1 MAEKVVNVYD
11 IESKQLMKMPF
22 FQKIRNFRSVKIIE
36 DGAGWVLS
44 EEAKQIAQVIKKL
57 GYKVDSPDQN
67 SSAKSSLFYFCQF
80 TGIMKPKWSKKD
92 RVAVPYYHGMPGT
105 EGAPEFDRC
114 FESFLRIK
122 DDITRV
128 QVTHEEIRTL
138 ILNTG
143 IEKEKVFK
151 IVIGIDTE
159 KFKPQQVSLKNKIRE
174 ELQIP
179 ENAFVVGSFQKDGN
193 GWGEGL
199 EPKLIK
205 GPDYFVEAIGL
216 LKKEIPDLWVL
227 LTGPARGYV
236 KQELVKRG
244 VPFRH
249 QLLDSYDKVPLMY
262 EALDAYLVSARQE
275 GGPKSILESMSKGV
289 TIVSTRVGQASEL
302 IQHGENG
309 WLCEVGDVEGM
320 SQGLLK
326 IHQDIHL
333 RKKLILQ
340 GYKTAKENSYQNQI
354 PLWEEFLKGFVKKP
368 IFYST

>member
-1 MAEKVVNVYD
+1 MLSFLQN
-11 IESKQLMKMPF
+11 L
-22 FQKIRNFRSVKIIE
+22 RNFRSVKIIE

-44 EEAKQIAQVIKKL
+44 EEAKQIAGIIQKL
-57 GYKVDSPDQN
+57 GYKVDVPHESV
-67 SSAKSSLFYFCQF
+67 SARSSLFYFCQF
-80 TGIMKPKWSKKD
+80 TGIMKPKWSRKD

-114 FESFLRIK
+114 FESFLKIK
-122 DDITRV
+122 DDISRV

-159 KFKPQQVSLKNKIRE
+159 KFKPQNISLKKKIRE

-179 ENAFVVGSFQKDGN
+179 SDAFVVGSFQKDGN

-205 GPDYFVEAIGL
+205 GPDYYIEAMDL
-216 LKKEIPDLWVL
+216 LKKEIPNLWVL

-236 KQELVKRG
+236 KQGLERRG
-244 VPFRH
+244 IPFRH

-289 TIVSTRVGQASEL
+289 PIVSTRVGQASEL
-302 IQHGENG
+302 IEHGKNG
-309 WLCEVGDVEGM
+309 WLCNVGDVAEM
-320 SQGLLK
+320 SRGL
-326 IHQDIHL
+326 QEVYRNEPL
-333 RKKLILQ
+333 RGEMILR
-340 GYKTAKENSYQNQI
+340 GFVTADQNSYQNQI
-354 PLWEEFLKGFVKKP
+354 PLWSHFFRGFVKKP
-368 IFYST
+368 FFG

>member
-1 MAEKVVNVYD
+1 M
-11 IESKQLMKMPF
+11 ISFLQSM
-22 FQKIRNFRSVKIIE
+22 RNFRSVKIIA

-44 EEAKQIAQVIKKL
+44 EEAKQIAGIIEKL
-57 GYKVDSPDQN
+57 GYKVDAPNKSL
-67 SSAKSSLFYFCQF
+67 SARSSLFYFCQF
-80 TGIMKPKWSKKD
+80 SGIMKPKWGKKD

-114 FESFLRIK
+114 YESFLKIK
-122 DDITRV
+122 DDISRV
-128 QVTHEEIRTL
+128 QVTHEEIKTL

-159 KFKPQQVSLKNKIRE
+159 KFKPQDISLKKKMRE

-179 ENAFVVGSFQKDGN
+179 SDAFVVGSFQKDGN

-205 GPDYFVEAIGL
+205 GPDYYVEAMDL
-216 LKKEIPDLWVL
+216 LKKEIPNLLVL

-236 KQELVKRG
+236 KQGLERRG
-244 VPFRH
+244 IPFRH

-262 EALDAYLVSARQE
+262 DALDAYLVSARQE

-289 TIVSTRVGQASEL
+289 PIVSTRVGQASEL
-302 IQHGENG
+302 IEHGKNG
-309 WLCEVGDVEGM
+309 WLCNVGDVEEM
-320 SQGLLK
+320 SQGLQQ
-326 IHQDIHL
+326 IHRDELL
-333 RKKLILQ
+333 RKSMISR
-340 GYKTAKENSYQNQI
+340 GFITAEENSYQSQI
-354 PLWEEFLKGFVKKP
+354 PLWDQFLTGFVKKP
-368 IFYST
+368 IFNFTSK

>member
-1 MAEKVVNVYD
+1 MFSFLQN
-11 IESKQLMKMPF
+11 IQ
-22 FQKIRNFRSVKIIE
+22 NFRSVKIIE

-44 EEAKQIAQVIKKL
+44 EEAKQIAGIIQKL
-57 GYKVDSPDQN
+57 GYKVEAPHEDA
-67 SSAKSSLFYFCQF
+67 SARSSLFYFCQF
-80 TGIMKPKWSKKD
+80 TGIMKPKWGKKD

-114 FESFLRIK
+114 FESFLKIK
-122 DDITRV
+122 DDISRV

-143 IEKEKVFK
+143 IEKEKVYK

-159 KFKPQQVSLKNKIRE
+159 KFKPQDSSLKKKIRE

-179 ENAFVVGSFQKDGN
+179 SDAFVVGSFQKDGN

-205 GPDYFVEAIGL
+205 GPDYYVEAMGL
-216 LKKEIPDLWVL
+216 LKKEIPHLWVL

-236 KQELVKRG
+236 KQGLERRG
-244 VPFRH
+244 IPFRH

-289 TIVSTRVGQASEL
+289 PIVSTRVGQASEL
-302 IQHGENG
+302 IEHGKNG
-309 WLCEVGDVEGM
+309 WLCNVGDVEEM
-320 SQGLLK
+320 SHGLQQVYQNE
-326 IHQDIHL
+326 IL
-333 RKKLILQ
+333 RKEMISR
-340 GYKTAKENSYQNQI
+340 GFITADENSYQSQI
-354 PLWEEFLKGFVKKP
+354 PLWGKFLEGFVRKP
-368 IFYST
+368 FSVF